1 MEYVERSKTKA
12 EGAWMVSW
20 VQSRFSLRLNYPEI
34 FQGSRIS
41 STLISLSLRL
51 VQGELLSLATKRSL
65 IMSGDSPVLMA
76 SL

>member
-1 MEYVERSKTKA
+1 MQR
-12 EGAWMVSW
+12 GARLKQKGLGWCLGY
-20 VQSRFSLRLNYPEI
+20 QSRFSLRLNYPEI